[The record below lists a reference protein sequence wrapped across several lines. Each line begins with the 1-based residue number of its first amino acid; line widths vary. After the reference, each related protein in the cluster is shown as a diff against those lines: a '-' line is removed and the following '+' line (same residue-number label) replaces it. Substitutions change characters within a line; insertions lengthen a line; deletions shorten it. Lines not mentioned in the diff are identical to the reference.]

1 MLDLKRAICYTGSC
15 RGYIV
20 CTGFLF
26 PEQLNTLWVMIPPFA
41 FAARADVTSTITK

>member
-1 MLDLKRAICYTGSC
+1 MGEIVYTVSC

-26 PEQLNTLWVMIPPFA
+26 SEQLHTLWVMIPPFA
-41 FAARADVTSTITK
+41 VQPRADVTSTITR